1 MPTEKREREERPA
14 HEAGKRGEERG
25 RTARDETDA
34 REDDGWS
41 QPESSAQ
48 KDPTS
53 REPET

>member
-1 MPTEKREREERPA
+1 MPTEKREREEQPA

-48 KDPTS
+48 KEPTS